1 METFA
6 IKPKLYF
13 GDKPLEAL
21 SPLAGKR
28 VLLVTDAFLASSGLI
43 EPVRAQL
50 GTCTLEIF
58 DQVEP
63 DPSLQ
68 LVARGIRILREFKP
82 EAVVAFGGG
91 SPMDCAKAMV
101 YFAAKEGGDSIP
113 LYCIPT
119 TAGTGSEVTSFAVL
133 TDTDK
138 GVKYPLVDDALL
150 SEGAILDPSFL
161 KGVPPRVTADTG
173 MDVLTHAAEALV
185 ATGANHFTDALA
197 ERAFTVAFRALPEA
211 FKGDLLAKADML
223 YASCMAGIAF
233 NAAGLGVCHS
243 MAHSLGGRF
252 HVPHGRLNALLLP
265 HVINFNAVNQRTSEK
280 YGNLAKLCGLSGNA
294 RALSAAMVRMRT
306 TLGIP
311 SKLDVP
317 MSELKS
323 SLPALA
329 VAALSDVCLEANPRK
344 VKAEDVI
351 SMMKE
356 LVG

>member
-1 METFA
+1 MFA

-13 GDKPLEAL
+13 GDHPLEAL

-28 VLLVTDAFLASSGLI
+28 VLMVTDAFLVSSGLI

-50 GTCTLEIF
+50 STCTLELF

-68 LVARGIRILREFKP
+68 LVARGIRVLREFQP

-101 YFAAKEGGDSIP
+101 FFAAKEGGTSIP

-138 GVKYPLVDDALL
+138 GVKYPLVEDALL

-197 ERAFTVAFRALPEA
+197 ERSFTVAYRALPEA
-211 FKGDLLAKADML
+211 YRGNQQAKADML

-265 HVINFNAVNQRTSEK
+265 HVVNFNAANHKASEK
-280 YGNLAKLCGLSGNA
+280 YANLAKLCGLSANP
-294 RALSAAMVRMRT
+294 RALSAAMVRLRT
-306 TLGIP
+306 SLGIP
-311 SKLDVP
+311 AKLEVS
-317 MSELKS
+317 MAQLKEA
-323 SLPALA
+323 LPTLA
-329 VAALSDVCLEANPRK
+329 AAALSDVCLDANPRK
-344 VKAEDVI
+344 VSKEDVI

-356 LVG
+356 LAG